1 MDSQIL
7 LITGATRGLG
17 KAALLELAKQ
27 GYTIVF
33 VARKEEDG
41 MKVRDEIIAKSA
53 NDRIDYILGDL
64 MDLKSIHQLVDD
76 FKAKHDHLDVLLQV
90 AGANFGKSREVTVDG
105 IEKTIALNLVAPYLL
120 NILLLESL
128 SKSNEARIVM
138 TASVAYSLMA
148 KPDFDDVELKE
159 NYTSNSAYGNSK
171 LFLMLM
177 AEQLVKKLKERG
189 SNITVNTLHPGF
201 VMNDKMRDFAF
212 DKGFLGR
219 AILYPLM
226 KLITKTS
233 EQGAESAIY
242 LASSPDVKGKTG
254 LYFSNSKPAKVNQ
267 KNFSDENRKAIW
279 KYCEEITGIRID

>member
-90 AGANFGKSREVTVDG
+90 AGANFGKLREVTVDG